1 MKNRTFYI
9 IMLFGS
15 LLTLKLSAQEYKDSK
30 DYLDSLHIII
40 NKTKPEESIDE
51 ILKIAA
57 FYSEEGNRNIDSSR
71 HYANKALEISLKLN
85 KREEELEARV
95 RLARLKVIEGKYDS
109 ALLELES
116 NLKIAEERGYKRQI
130 YQAYDGLSLLYNRN
144 REFRKAVIYG
154 EKAYKLSIEQQE
166 PVEPQLRLALNLVHL
181 HYELGEFEKALKILN
196 KISLQINNPLVPN
209 ELKGKYYASFGHLEW
224 SHREYREAINFHNKA
239 YDLLRKDGKILNMS
253 TALGNIAYNYYELK
267 EYEQARE
274 YYLKSIAL
282 IESSNYLRQL
292 IFNYYGVADCSK
304 ALGDFDLAIE
314 YYQKAV
320 GIGEQM
326 KDLEQMGNTQK
337 KVGFLYKQLDK
348 KTKARKILETA
359 KLNLHKAITIYNVR
373 QNRTKIRDAYHGLY
387 QIDTTFQDYKGALDN
402 YSSYIV
408 YKDSIGKENDL
419 KTIKNLES
427 AYEIT
432 EKDQEISLLKS
443 EAEVQELKSERRA
456 SYFIGLCIGIGALL
470 TLLLVLYRSYS
481 QKQKLNRVLNEKYE
495 ENKLLMKEIHHR
507 VKNNLQIIL
516 SLLNAQANSTGS
528 DEKLKMA
535 LKESQTKIKSMAIIH
550 QNLYKSNT
558 FAKVKVN
565 TYFEELM
572 EQVKNT
578 FDSTDRVIHFETEVE
593 NKEINISLAVPLGLI
608 INELVTNSYKYAF
621 KNNVATNKIMI
632 QFEGTDK
639 PNIYKLKIQDNGIG
653 LPEDFD
659 IDKLKSFGMQL
670 VKGLVDQLHGTIKIS
685 REEGTNYEIYVE
697 EPKAA

>member
-1 MKNRTFYI
+1 MKEQIFYS
-9 IMLFGS
+9 S
-15 LLTLKLSAQEYKDSK
+15 LLIGFLITFKLGAQEYRHSES
-30 DYLDSLHIII
+30 YLDSLQNIIT
-40 NKTKPEESIDE
+40 NSDPEEVIDQT
-51 ILKIAA
+51 LLVAS
-57 FYSEEGNRNIDSSR
+57 FYGSDFNKDIDSSR
-71 HYANKALEISLKLN
+71 YYANKALEISLKLN
-85 KREEELEARV
+85 KRQEELEARIK
-95 RLARLKVIEGKYDS
+95 LATLKAMEGEFDS
-109 ALLELES
+109 ALLELEA
-116 NLKIAEERGYKRQI
+116 NLKNAKELGYKKI
-130 YQAYDGLSLLYNRN
+130 VLLAYRTIRYVYDRK
-144 REFRKAVIYG
+144 REFRKGVIYG
-154 EKAYKLSIEQQE
+154 EKAYALSVKLQE
-166 PVEPQLRLALNLVHL
+166 PVTVQLKEAFSLIN
-181 HYELGEFEKALKILN
+181 HYFELGELEKALVVLN
-196 KISLQINNPLVPN
+196 KISPQVNTPSTTDDN
-209 ELKGKYYASFGHLEW
+209 KASFYASMGYLKW
-224 SHREYREAINFHNKA
+224 SHREFKEAIEFHKKSF
-239 YDLLRKDGKILNMS
+239 DIRKNSNNWDAS
-253 TALGNIAYNYYELK
+253 TTSGNIAYNYFELK

-282 IESSNYLRQL
+282 VGSSNYLRQL

-304 ALGDFDLAIE
+304 ALGDFDLAVE

-326 KDLEQMGNTQK
+326 EDLEQMGNTQK
-337 KVGFLYKQLDK
+337 KIGFLYVKSNK
-348 KTKARKILETA
+348 KTKAREILEIA
-359 KLNLHKAITIYNVR
+359 KLNLHKAITVYKVR
-373 QNRTKIRDAYHGLY
+373 KNRTKIRDAYHGLY
-387 QIDTTFQDYKGALDN
+387 QIDTTFQDHKSALDN
-402 YSSYIV
+402 YSSYIA

-419 KTIKNLES
+419 KALENLES

-443 EAEVQELKSERRA
+443 EAEVQQLKSEKRT
-456 SYFIGLCIGIGALL
+456 SYFIGLCIGMAALL

-639 PNIYKLKIQDNGIG
+639 PDIYKLKIQDNGIG